1 MSLSD
6 VIYEEAEKMESVW
19 ESGYSVGVFEGEE
32 RGLAKGITQGIQEG
46 MAQGIL
52 EERNRNIKEN
62 LDAYIMMIESKKI
75 TKDDLDELPINDELR
90 SAILKELSKR
100 GQ

>member
-32 RGLAKGITQGIQEG
+32 KGIQEG
-46 MAQGIL
+46 RAQGIIEGIEKGVA
-52 EERNRNIKEN
+52 EERKRSME
-62 LDAYIMMIESKKI
+62 AYIMMIESKKI

-90 SAILKELSKR
+90 SAILDELSKR